1 MSAPGRSQALIP
13 EPFKGEGAPVSA
25 LLRLLRIQAHANRL
39 MNHRLHAAMVP
50 LTREEL
56 HAPRT
61 SFFPSLMATL
71 NHILE
76 VDGYYVGALAG
87 DDVAHHWDT
96 FRACDTL
103 AELAPRQAEVDGRL
117 VAFCDAL
124 DEAAAERVVQL
135 PRGEGRVQRERALFV
150 LGHLHMHQ
158 IHHRGQVH
166 AMLAGTR
173 VAPPQ
178 LDEFMAPS
186 EAHLREREMA
196 ALGWRESE
204 VYGPPP

>member
-1 MSAPGRSQALIP
+1 MSLLVSP
-13 EPFKGEGAPVSA
+13 PVSP
-25 LLRLLRIQAHANRL
+25 LRRLLRVQAHANRL
-39 MNHRLHAAMVP
+39 MNHRLHTAMAL

-87 DDVAHHWDT
+87 DDVAGHWDT
-96 FRACDTL
+96 FRPCDTL
-103 AELAPRQAEVDGRL
+103 AELAPRQAAVDARL
-117 VAFCDAL
+117 VALCEAL
-124 DEAAAERVVQL
+124 DDAGAERVVAL
-135 PRGEGRVQRERALFV
+135 PRGGGRVQRERALFV

-166 AMLAGTR
+166 AMLSGTR
-173 VAPPQ
+173 VEPPQ

-196 ALGWRESE
+196 ALGLREAE